1 MPSPKTPQVEV
12 ETNPLGYVI
21 FVTGEINQELADL
34 VGQRLLE
41 CDINNMAKGE
51 DTPITLIINSGGG
64 SLHAGWMICD
74 IMDFIKT
81 PVYTTGMGLIASAA
95 LIIFM
100 NGHPGHRVL
109 SDRAAIM
116 SHRYSWG
123 VEGSH
128 TDLLAV
134 QPEISQIHNRI
145 TQHYQEC
152 THLSMAVIEKKL
164 LTTSD
169 VWLTP
174 DAAKK
179 FNIADTVIKSKKT
192 KELKNV
198 NRRTKR
204 S

>member
-1 MPSPKTPQVEV
+1 MASTITPQVEI
-12 ETNPLGYVI
+12 ETNPLGYI
-21 FVTGEINQELADL
+21 LFVTGEINQELADQ

-41 CDINNMAKGE
+41 FDISNMSKGE

-81 PVYTTGMGLIASAA
+81 PVYTTGMGIIASAA

-100 NGHPGHRVL
+100 NGQPGHRVL

-128 TDLLAV
+128 TDLLAI

-145 TQHYQEC
+145 IQHYQEC
-152 THLSMAVIEKKL
+152 THLSIAAIEKYL
-164 LTTSD
+164 LTTND

-179 FNIADTVIKSKKT
+179 FNLADTVIKSKKT

-198 NRRTKR
+198 KR
-204 S
+204 SKRA